1 MLESLVHVCLAGL
14 SAGMFIWL
22 VASGLTLIFG
32 VLRVLNF
39 AHGSFYMLGA
49 YLCYTCLRYM
59 GVSFWLGVVIGPLGV
74 CLVGFFVERYLLRKV
89 YDLELAYQLLLTFSI
104 VLIFDELVKLIWGAG
119 SIGSPSIAGLS
130 GSVQIV
136 GRNFPVYNLFIMA
149 VGPLVALGLWLFLE
163 KSWWGRI
170 IRASASDREMAEAIG
185 VRVPTLF
192 TAVFVLGAWLSAL
205 GGALAVPYVGL
216 LTTGMGETIII
227 NAFVVV
233 VIGGLGS
240 LKGAFLG
247 ALFIGLLN
255 SFGTRFIPTLDMFLT
270 FILMGVVLLWRP
282 QGFFSGVDQ

>member
-1 MLESLVHVCLAGL
+1 
-14 SAGMFIWL
+14 MFIWL

-49 YLCYTCLRYM
+49 YFCYTCLRYL
-59 GVSFWLGVVIGPLGV
+59 GVNFWLGVIVGPLAV
-74 CLVGFFVERYLLRKV
+74 CAVGYLVERWLLRQV
-89 YDLELAYQLLLTFSI
+89 YDLELPYQLLLTFAL
-104 VLIFDELVKLIWGAG
+104 VLIFDELVKMIWGAG
-119 SIGSPSIAGLS
+119 SIGSPTAPGLDGSWKIAG
-130 GSVQIV
+130 
-136 GRNFPVYNLFIMA
+136 RAFPVYNLFIIA
-149 VGPLVALGLWLFLE
+149 VGPLAALGLWAFLE
-163 KSWWGRI
+163 RSWWGRI
-170 IRASASDREMAEAIG
+170 IRAAASDREMAEAIG
-185 VRVPTLF
+185 VRVPSLY
-192 TAVFVLGAWLSAL
+192 TAVFVLGAWLSAV

-216 LTTGMGETIII
+216 LTTGMGEAVII

-282 QGFFSGVDQ
+282 EGFFAGVDR